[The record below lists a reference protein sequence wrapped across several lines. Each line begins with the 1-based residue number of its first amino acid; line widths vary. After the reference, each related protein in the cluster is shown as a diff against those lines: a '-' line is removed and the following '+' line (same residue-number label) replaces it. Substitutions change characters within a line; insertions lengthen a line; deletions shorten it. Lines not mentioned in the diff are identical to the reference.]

1 MDKGLEFMLEG
12 ALNKDVEAS
21 SITCRLMADDG
32 SSEEKYYLRH
42 DEAKVRTLAPPLL
55 LIIKSIKL
63 AILLAYHLRGDHPNR
78 FLCNGRDNLPDY
90 LTKSSWCTNSASP
103 CVCAALLAA
112 GTPTRYTRG

>member
-42 DEAKVRTLAPPLL
+42 DEAKVRTLAPPSSSSSSSSSSSNQSSLPSCLL
-55 LIIKSIKL
+55 TTCLETTRIDFFAMEEKI
-63 AILLAYHLRGDHPNR
+63 
-78 FLCNGRDNLPDY
+78 Y
-90 LTKSSWCTNSASP
+90 LTI
-103 CVCAALLAA
+103 
-112 GTPTRYTRG
+112 

>member
-42 DEAKVRTLAPPLL
+42 DEAKVRTLAPPPPPPPPPHPHHHQ
-55 LIIKSIKL
+55 INQACHL
-63 AILLAYHLRGDHPNR
+63 ACLPLAWRP
-78 FLCNGRDNLPDY
+78 PE
-90 LTKSSWCTNSASP
+90 
-103 CVCAALLAA
+103 
-112 GTPTRYTRG
+112 